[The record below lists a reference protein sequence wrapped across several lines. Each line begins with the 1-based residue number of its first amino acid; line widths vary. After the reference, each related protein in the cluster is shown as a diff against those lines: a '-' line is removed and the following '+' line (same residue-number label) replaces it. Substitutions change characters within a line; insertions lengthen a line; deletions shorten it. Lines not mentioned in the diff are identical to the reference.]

1 MKETATELLN
11 SDSVQLYNDFPVGVV
26 IFNSEG
32 KILFCNSNCRS
43 LLGECEGR
51 RIDEMAGSVPEFQV
65 TPIADLP
72 KVITAKCR
80 NKGGT
85 SLYLNCNLTQL
96 QNGNFLMVMPD
107 ADEQSEKITAIAAQ
121 KSAAE
126 NLLKSAVI
134 GTGSLEDAL
143 HEICRIASHA
153 LAVTRVNIWEFAPEY
168 VSITSLLNYDKRA
181 ENLLPNATLYRY
193 QLPKYFNLLETEE
206 IIPTKDA
213 LNDVNTAELRDS
225 YLAVNGICSLIDVPV
240 RISGKMV
247 GLICFEDTESAREW
261 SASEQKFG
269 LFVAQVVALTIE
281 SIRRK
286 HAQTELEKTLDE
298 KKLLLSEVHRRVRS
312 NFALIQDLIKQDVLL
327 AKDEY
332 HKDLF
337 NELRNR
343 ISSLDMIQRQ
353 LYQSGS
359 VGKVNFRDLIL
370 DLVSGYRGMQSA
382 APVNIITTLDHCEL
396 SVNKASLAGLL
407 LNEIM
412 MFLIN
417 SNRIAAK
424 DNITVKMKIVNTR
437 IELSIHA
444 PMKTDP
450 MEIESRIP
458 TSFQM
463 AEKLDSSLQTNLD
476 SGFTAGVT
484 FEV

>member
-51 RIDEMAGSVPEFQV
+51 RIDEMAGGVPEFQV

-332 HKDLF
+332 HKELF

-370 DLVSGYRGMQSA
+370 DLVSGYRSMQA
-382 APVNIITTLDHCEL
+382 GAPVNIITTLDHCEL
-396 SVNKASLAGLL
+396 SVGKASLAGLL

-412 MFLIN
+412 MFLLN
-417 SNRIAAK
+417 KTRVRSK
-424 DNITVKMKIVNTR
+424 ENISVRMKIVNTR

-444 PMKTDP
+444 P
-450 MEIESRIP
+450 IETNQSELETRIP

-463 AEKLDSSLQTNLD
+463 AEKLESTLHTQLN
-476 SGFTAGVT
+476 SGFTASVS
-484 FEV
+484 FEI

>member
-1 MKETATELLN
+1 MQETATDILQPEII
-11 SDSVQLYNDFPVGVV
+11 QAYNDLPAGVV
-26 IFNSEG
+26 VFKANG
-32 KILFCNSNCRS
+32 KIIFINTCCAAIFGDISGRS
-43 LLGECEGR
+43 ISDIIGGVSELH
-51 RIDEMAGSVPEFQV
+51 QV
-65 TPIADLP
+65 PIADFP
-72 KVITAKCR
+72 KAFTAKCR
-80 NKGGT
+80 NKSGT
-85 SLYLNCNLTQL
+85 SLYVNCSLKQLHDGNLL
-96 QNGNFLMVMPD
+96 LVMPD

-121 KSAAE
+121 KAAAE

-168 VSITSLLNYDKRA
+168 VSITSLLNYDKR
-181 ENLLPNATLYRY
+181 EEKLLPNATLYRY

-213 LNDVNTAELRDS
+213 LNDANTAELRDS

-298 KKLLLSEVHRRVRS
+298 KKLLLSEVHRRVHS
-312 NFALIQDLIKQDVLL
+312 NFALIQDLIKQEVLL

-337 NELRNR
+337 NELRSR

-370 DLVSGYRGMQSA
+370 DLVSGYRGMQAA

-396 SVNKASLAGLL
+396 SVSKASLAGLL

-412 MFLIN
+412 MFLL
-417 SNRIAAK
+417 NRKAEMRRE
-424 DNITVKMKIVNTR
+424 NITVKMKIVNTR
-437 IELSIHA
+437 IELAIQSPIF
-444 PMKTDP
+444 TDQL
-450 MEIESRIP
+450 EVNARIP
-458 TSFQM
+458 TSYQM
-463 AEKLDSSLQTNLD
+463 AEKLESTLKTDFLN
-476 SGFTAGVT
+476 GFFASVT
-484 FEV
+484 FEN

>member
-1 MKETATELLN
+1 
-11 SDSVQLYNDFPVGVV
+11 
-26 IFNSEG
+26 
-32 KILFCNSNCRS
+32 
-43 LLGECEGR
+43 
-51 RIDEMAGSVPEFQV
+51 
-65 TPIADLP
+65 
-72 KVITAKCR
+72 
-80 NKGGT
+80 
-85 SLYLNCNLTQL
+85 
-96 QNGNFLMVMPD
+96 MPD
-107 ADEQSEKITAIAAQ
+107 ADEQSEKINAIAAQ
-121 KSAAE
+121 KAAAE

-153 LAVTRVNIWEFAPEY
+153 LSVTRVNIWEFAPEY
-168 VSITSLLNYDKRA
+168 VSITSLINYDRRSHT
-181 ENLLPNATLYRY
+181 LLPNATLYRY
-193 QLPKYFNLLETEE
+193 QLPKYFNLFETEE
-206 IIPTKDA
+206 IKDA
-213 LNDVNTAELRDS
+213 LNDSNTAELRDN
-225 YLAVNGICSLIDVPV
+225 YIVVNGICSLIDVPV

-286 HAQTELEKTLDE
+286 HAQQELEKTLDE
-298 KKLLLSEVHRRVRS
+298 KKLLLTEVHRRVRT

-343 ISSLDMIQRQ
+343 ISSLDLIQRQ

-370 DLVSGYRGMQSA
+370 DLVAGYRAMQ
-382 APVNIITTLDHCEL
+382 PGVDTNIITTLDQCEL

-407 LNEIM
+407 LNEIL
-412 MFLIN
+412 MFLVN
-417 SNRIAAK
+417 KKSEEKKRT
-424 DNITVKMKIVNTR
+424 ITVRAKIVNTR
-437 IELSIHA
+437 LELSIHA
-444 PMKTDP
+444 PIKTDQK
-450 MEIESRIP
+450 EIDSRIP
-458 TSFQM
+458 TSYQM
-463 AEKLDSSLQTNLD
+463 AEKLDSTLKTDLQN
-476 SGFTAGVT
+476 GFTASVF

>member
-1 MKETATELLN
+1 MQETAIDILHP
-11 SDSVQLYNDFPVGVV
+11 DIIQAYNDLPAGVV
-26 IFNSEG
+26 IFKPNG
-32 KILFCNSNCRS
+32 KIIFCNTCCAAIFGD
-43 LLGECEGR
+43 LLGRTVSDIIVG
-51 RIDEMAGSVPEFQV
+51 VPELHQL
-65 TPIADLP
+65 PIADFP
-72 KVITAKCR
+72 KAFTAKCR
-80 NKGGT
+80 NKSGT
-85 SLYLNCNLTQL
+85 SFYVNCSMKQL
-96 QNGNFLMVMPD
+96 RDGNFLLVMPD

-121 KSAAE
+121 KAAAE

-337 NELRNR
+337 NELRSR

-370 DLVSGYRGMQSA
+370 DLVSGYRGMQAA

-412 MFLIN
+412 MFLID

-424 DNITVKMKIVNTR
+424 DNISVKMKIVNTR

-450 MEIESRIP
+450 LEIESRIP

-476 SGFTAGVT
+476 FGFTAGVT